1 MTTTEGRTQIQPV
14 RIHNLELLGEKASM
28 RANLHQ
34 LALRVCLGG
43 IILIALTDVESPV
56 HYGQHHSLSGVLE
69 LCKSREMKLRKEV
82 STHAQ

>member
-43 IILIALTDVESPV
+43 IILIALIDVESPSPLWTAPFLRR
-56 HYGQHHSLSGVLE
+56 G
-69 LCKSREMKLRKEV
+69 SRTV
-82 STHAQ
+82 